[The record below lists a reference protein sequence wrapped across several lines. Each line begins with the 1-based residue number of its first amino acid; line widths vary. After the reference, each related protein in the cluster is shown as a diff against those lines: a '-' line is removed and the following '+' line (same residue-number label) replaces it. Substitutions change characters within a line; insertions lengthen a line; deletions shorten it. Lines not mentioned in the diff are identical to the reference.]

1 MQKKILVIEDEIS
14 INDILTSALRAE
26 GYSVRSAF
34 TGNEARNI
42 FKLFQPDIT
51 LLDINLPDESGFDL
65 CKYISQEYFIPI
77 IILTARTDIFDKVL
91 GLELGADDYI
101 TKPFH
106 IKEVVT
112 RIKIALRRIE
122 KYNIKKEPILISL
135 NENIKI
141 NYSSRTVYKDNS
153 LNENIKINYSSRT
166 VYKDNAIV
174 KLKPKEYDL
183 LEFLSKNKNQVFSR
197 TVLLNQV
204 WGLDYE
210 GDERTVDVHVRRLRG
225 KLDNVNN
232 KSIIDTVFSIGY
244 VMRYYNEN

>member
-14 INDILTSALRAE
+14 INDILTSALRVE

-34 TGNEARNI
+34 TGSEARNI
-42 FKLFQPDIT
+42 FKFFQPDIA

-122 KYNIKKEPILISL
+122 KYNIEKEPTLI
-135 NENIKI
+135 
-141 NYSSRTVYKDNS
+141 S

-204 WGLDYE
+204 WGLDYD
-210 GDERTVDVHVRRLRG
+210 GDERTVDVHVRRLRS
-225 KLDNVNN
+225 KLDNVND

>member
-122 KYNIKKEPILISL
+122 KYNIEKEPILISL

-141 NYSSRTVYKDNS
+141 NYSSRA
-153 LNENIKINYSSRT
+153 

>member
-141 NYSSRTVYKDNS
+141 NYSSRTVYKDN
-153 LNENIKINYSSRT
+153 
-166 VYKDNAIV
+166 AIV

>member
-122 KYNIKKEPILISL
+122 KYNIEKEPILISL

-141 NYSSRTVYKDNS
+141 NYSSRTVYKDN
-153 LNENIKINYSSRT
+153 
-166 VYKDNAIV
+166 AII

>member
-42 FKLFQPDIT
+42 FKLFQPDIA

-122 KYNIKKEPILISL
+122 KYNTEKEPTLI
-135 NENIKI
+135 
-141 NYSSRTVYKDNS
+141 S

-204 WGLDYE
+204 WSLDYE
-210 GDERTVDVHVRRLRG
+210 GDERTVDVHVRRLRS
-225 KLDNVNN
+225 KLDNVDD

>member
-42 FKLFQPDIT
+42 FKLFQPDIA

-122 KYNIKKEPILISL
+122 KYNIEKEPTLI
-135 NENIKI
+135 
-141 NYSSRTVYKDNS
+141 S

-204 WGLDYE
+204 WGLDYD
-210 GDERTVDVHVRRLRG
+210 GDERTVDVHVRRLRS
-225 KLDNVNN
+225 KLDHVDD

-244 VMRYYNEN
+244 IMRYYNEN

>member
-122 KYNIKKEPILISL
+122 KYNIEKEPILI
-135 NENIKI
+135 
-141 NYSSRTVYKDNS
+141 S